1 MTTSLQA
8 TVQFPNALI
17 KTTPLGVGLA
27 TLMRE
32 PSSKKQ
38 QRLLEVAYE
47 AGFRH
52 FDVAPSYGLGAAE
65 RVLGRFLQSHS
76 TDVTIA
82 TKVGIAVRRSL
93 MRYQTIQRPLRA
105 MLRRFPALRGR
116 ATRAVGGAIHV
127 RSNFSLP
134 ECTRSL
140 ENSLRALRTD
150 SIDLLLLHD
159 PEPTDLDDGQVLEWI
174 AGQKARGL
182 VGSIGIATSQALA
195 AKVLS
200 SASPYDAL
208 QVPSNV
214 LAPASA
220 VLPAGVSTPLRVT
233 HSAIALPLSRIRE
246 RLAVDPSW
254 AMQLS
259 DCVGADVREPGV
271 IAQLMLASA
280 MHENSRG
287 IVLVGA
293 SKPEHFRAAAKS
305 IGAFQEAQFDKV
317 AVFLRTSLA
326 S

>member
-1 MTTSLQA
+1 MSASLQA

-65 RVLGRFLQSHS
+65 RVLGRFLHSHS
-76 TDVTIA
+76 SDVTIA

-116 ATRAVGGAIHV
+116 TTRVVGGAIHV
-127 RSNFSLP
+127 RSNFSLA

-140 ENSLRALRTD
+140 ENSLRALRRD

-159 PEPTDLDDGQVLEWI
+159 PDPADLADGQVFEWI
-174 AGQKARGL
+174 AGQKARG
-182 VGSIGIATSQALA
+182 VVRNIGIATSPQLA
-195 AKVLS
+195 AQVFS
-200 SASPYDAL
+200 SASAYDVV

-214 LAPASA
+214 LAPATSA
-220 VLPAGVSTPLRVT
+220 LPASLPIALRVT
-233 HSAIALPLSRIRE
+233 HSVIALPLSRINE
-246 RLAVDPSW
+246 RLAVDAGW
-254 AMQLS
+254 ATQLS
-259 DCVGADVREPGV
+259 ACAGIDVREPGV
-271 IAQLMLASA
+271 IARLMLASA
-280 MHENSRG
+280 LHENSRG

-293 SKPEHFRAAAKS
+293 SQPEHFRAAARS
-305 IGAFQEAQFDKV
+305 IEGFQGQQLDRV
-317 AVFLRTSLA
+317 AIFLRASLA
-326 S
+326 T